1 MKKAAEAMEMCIKEI
16 QDERFDSDKTEMF
29 TVISC
34 NSELQKF
41 GEEADLYEI
50 EKEKEYQDSQL
61 E

>member
-1 MKKAAEAMEMCIKEI
+1 MKKARESMELCIKEI
-16 QDERFDSDKTEMF
+16 REERFDSGKTEMF
-29 TVISC
+29 TASC

-50 EKEKEYQDSQL
+50 EKEKEDQDSQL